1 MALTLCLVSAKIVS
15 EGVKKE
21 DMVATLRR
29 SFLLNMLG
37 VLT

>member
-1 MALTLCLVSAKIVS
+1 MALTVCLVSAKIVS
-15 EGVKKE
+15 KGVKKE
-21 DMVATLRR
+21 AVVATLRR